1 MKSRHRWP
9 VWFHRIR
16 DLLHFTNYTYKAT
29 KANELQDE
37 RKEEEEMGV
46 GMKRGSALTLFVV
59 MMLLHTK
66 TCRAATSP
74 LRKSNTTTIIN
85 GCSGNLQKCL
95 IGDVDSELLL
105 DLETSSSLVL
115 LNVGKFLAL
124 NTNEPKKPAVPCG
137 NGRQYRTCFT
147 QKNKVRKQQHCGIY
161 TRRCWCRCWCWAPM
175 LCPSLSLCF

>member
-1 MKSRHRWP
+1 M
-9 VWFHRIR
+9 
-16 DLLHFTNYTYKAT
+16 HFTNYTYKAT

-137 NGRQYRTCFT
+137 NIELASPKKIKSENSSIVVFTLVDADADVDAGRY
-147 QKNKVRKQQHCGIY
+147 
-161 TRRCWCRCWCWAPM
+161 A
-175 LCPSLSLCF
+175 SLSLCF

>member
-1 MKSRHRWP
+1 
-9 VWFHRIR
+9 
-16 DLLHFTNYTYKAT
+16 
-29 KANELQDE
+29 
-37 RKEEEEMGV
+37 
-46 GMKRGSALTLFVV
+46 MKRGSALTLFVV

-95 IGDVDSELLL
+95 IGDVDSEELLL

-137 NGRQYRTCFT
+137 NIELASPKKIKSENSSIVVFTHVDADADVDAGRPCY
-147 QKNKVRKQQHCGIY
+147 
-161 TRRCWCRCWCWAPM
+161 AP
-175 LCPSLSLCF
+175 LSLSLCFQLASLENYEFLEMFVLQFNDI